1 MGKTIF
7 LGTLNLI
14 DVAFKLIRYY
24 IEIIELILITL
35 TNIYNKRRLQLQ
47 IRLTRLPS

>member
-24 IEIIELILITL
+24 IEILITL